1 MTSLTMTAD
10 KIGLT
15 FVADWFKKLDAY
27 FKAKTAE
34 SNTRFELNNLS
45 DHELQDIGMTRGLI
59 GQRARETYQMELEA
73 QLNKHLRR
81 N

>member
-27 FKAKTAE
+27 FKAKNAE
-34 SNTRFELNNLS
+34 SRTRFELNNLT
-45 DHELQDIGMTRGLI
+45 DHELQDIGMHRGLI
-59 GQRARETYQMELEA
+59 GQRAQETYRLELEE
-73 QLNKHLRR
+73 QLLKHRR
-81 N
+81 A